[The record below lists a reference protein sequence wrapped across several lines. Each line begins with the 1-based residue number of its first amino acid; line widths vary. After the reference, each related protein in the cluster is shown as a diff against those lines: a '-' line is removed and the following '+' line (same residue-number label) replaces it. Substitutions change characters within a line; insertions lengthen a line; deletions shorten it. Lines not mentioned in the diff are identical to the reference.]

1 MLMDFSFF
9 FTIQCAKTASVSER
23 SENIYFEGFSW
34 KELRDNEEEIETN
47 FIISSVKNMYSTKET
62 SFSSQ
67 TSG

>member
-9 FTIQCAKTASVSER
+9 FTIQCAKTASVSEI